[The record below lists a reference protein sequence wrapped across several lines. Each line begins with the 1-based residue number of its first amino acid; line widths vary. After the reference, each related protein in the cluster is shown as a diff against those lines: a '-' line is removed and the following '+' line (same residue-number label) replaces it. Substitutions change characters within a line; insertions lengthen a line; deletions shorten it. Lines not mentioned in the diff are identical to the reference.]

1 MSTDA
6 TPSVRLSFRA
16 IAARIFVPRS
26 GGSRRQA
33 WEEDA
38 LTRIASMTRRA
49 TLVHE
54 TTERDERT
62 ADVLALSIGQH
73 LEAARAA
80 AEGRTGVGA
89 RATGADVARVNTNL
103 RAAEEA
109 LLELASRSQLRG
121 ELPYVQARLAEN
133 LPREHPQRRAAEA
146 VIGQRGGDLD
156 ERERTIVVSAFR
168 EANTEAGRKLARVR
182 SFRNLIVV
190 ATVVLALAAAGL
202 AVVGASDPKLLPI
215 CFEPGKSEVCAT
227 GDKPQS
233 ADIAILELV
242 GALGAAVAAVTGLR
256 RERGTAMPFSVPV
269 VLGLLKLPTGA
280 LSAVLGLLLIE
291 GQVVPGLT
299 ALDTSGQIIAWA
311 ILLGAGQQ
319 VFMRLID
326 QQGGQV
332 LDDARPLMRHAG

>member
-1 MSTDA
+1 MSTEA

-16 IAARIFVPRS
+16 IAARIFAPRS

-49 TLVHE
+49 TLVIE

-62 ADVLALSIGQH
+62 ADALARSIGQH
-73 LEAARAA
+73 LEAAREA
-80 AEGRTGVGA
+80 AEGRTGMGA

-109 LLELASRSQLRG
+109 LLELASRAHLRG

-133 LPREHPQRRAAEA
+133 LPKDHPQRQAAEA
-146 VIGQRGGDLD
+146 VIGRHGADID

-168 EANTEAGRKLARVR
+168 EANAEAGRKLARVR
-182 SFRNLIVV
+182 SFRNTIVV
-190 ATVVLALAAAGL
+190 ATVVLTLAAAGL
-202 AVVGASDPKLLPI
+202 ALVGASDPKLLPI
-215 CFEPGKSEVCAT
+215 CFEPEGGKVCAT
-227 GDKPQS
+227 GTAAQGT
-233 ADIAILELV
+233 DIAILELV
-242 GALGAAVAAVTGLR
+242 GMLGATIAAVTGLR

-280 LSAVLGLLLIE
+280 LSAVLGLLLIH
-291 GQVVPGLT
+291 GQVVPGLA

-326 QQGGQV
+326 QQGGHV
-332 LDDARPLMRHAG
+332 LDDARPLVRHT